1 MPGDKQYRSDGS
13 EPRRNA
19 SRRRGKK
26 GSLSHGGA
34 KDRLMAASGRNRGET
49 FKTNDEYS
57 IDYMKQTGGVRGR
70 VVS

>member
-1 MPGDKQYRSDGS
+1 
-13 EPRRNA
+13 
-19 SRRRGKK
+19 
-26 GSLSHGGA
+26 
-34 KDRLMAASGRNRGET
+34 MAASGRNRGET